1 MATLPLP
8 DPGPAFE
15 DFVGERHL
23 AALTL
28 VRPSGHPHTTPVG
41 FTWDQSTGSARI
53 ITWSG
58 SVKAR
63 LLEVGLLR
71 CSICQVDGGRWLTI
85 EGVARVTS
93 EPGTCADAIAAYTD
107 RYRPPKDRGDERRVI
122 VIEAT
127 RLLASAGLGTTGP
140 PNALS

>member
-1 MATLPLP
+1 MTTLPLP

-23 AALTL
+23 ASLTL
-28 VRPSGHPHTTPVG
+28 VRSNGQPHTTPVG
-41 FTWDQSTGSARI
+41 FTWDRDTASARI

-63 LLEVGLLR
+63 LLEEGRLFASV
-71 CSICQVDGGRWLTI
+71 CQVDGGRWLTI
-85 EGVARVTS
+85 EGVARVTND
-93 EPGTCADAIAAYTD
+93 PGACADAITAYTD

-127 RLLASAGLGTTGP
+127 RLLASALLGTTGP
-140 PNALS
+140 ADALS